1 LLHENGERSDAT
13 PKNENEKSTR
23 SAMERDV
30 DAETPEPSRTPVSGA
45 TQNKQV
51 SRIPFLALT
60 YREGHPV

>member
-1 LLHENGERSDAT
+1 MLLHENGERSDAT
-13 PKNENEKSTR
+13 PKNERSTW

-30 DAETPEPSRTPVSGA
+30 DAETPETSRTPVSGA